1 MEARDNTVAAQR
13 LINLPRHLL
22 WISVVVGLVTP
33 YVARLPAVPFRGWE
47 WLTAYLSGGVIGFLF
62 SSAFNLIPAAVLFG
76 LGKASKR
83 APLAFFFA
91 LAGLLA
97 FLLWA
102 HGTLNLRSSST
113 AAIALVFIPIYG
125 IGAVV
130 AAWAL
135 GWLVHAVVKNEG
147 GRLWIAGIASL
158 WAIVFG
164 IGATVSESSNIATR
178 EARFPVK
185 AVGKISLNTREVYRC
200 CAIGSVE
207 VLASDYFDSKLG
219 NDILVLGTDGIAL
232 LNPATYAVQATSSFK
247 QEDCEGCVHMY
258 PSLVP
263 DGKGSFFVATSD
275 GLSDGRGHLLWATK
289 ARGFSRTVPID
300 FGEKGV
306 AFVAYH
312 NNDRIDLHEVD
323 GRVRWSVKLPVE
335 TVGLYATG
343 DGQNLPFAIAG
354 YSDSR
359 RLNVYGSDGQLVRT
373 IPLPGWASNVQS
385 IGWPAPGH
393 LLVGGGSWMG
403 VLDPTGKEI
412 FRHVIQGTS
421 FDPYHGPDGTAVK
434 LRESE
439 KPYLAVMSHGSS
451 GYARSVLLVFDPDG
465 QLVWQEEVGKLETLL
480 AMPRSGGEGE
490 ALLVGGMNGVTEYS
504 LSEGTAA
511 TNDTIDSDEH
521 KDNARGSPTAAR

>member
-1 MEARDNTVAAQR
+1 MVRGAEMDTPDDTVAAQR
-13 LINLPRHLL
+13 FNLPRHLL
-22 WISVVVGLVTP
+22 EISTAVGLATP
-33 YVARLPAVPFRGWE
+33 YIARLPAVPFRGWE
-47 WLTAYLSGGVIGFLF
+47 WFTDYLSGGLGTFLF

-91 LAGLLA
+91 LAGLVA

-102 HGTLNLRSSST
+102 HGTVNLRSSST
-113 AAIALVFIPIYG
+113 AAIALIFIPIYG

-130 AAWAL
+130 AAWAV

-147 GRLWIAGIASL
+147 GRVWIAGITSL

-164 IGATVSESSNIATR
+164 IGATISESSYITKR
-178 EARFPVK
+178 EARFPVV
-185 AVGKISLNTREVYRC
+185 AVGKIPLNKREVYGC

-207 VLASDYFDSKLG
+207 VLASDHFDSEPG
-219 NDILVLGTDGIAL
+219 NDILVFGTDGIAL
-232 LNPATYAVQATSSFK
+232 LNPENYAVQATSSFK
-247 QEDCEGCVHMY
+247 HQDCEGCVHMY

-275 GLSDGRGHLLWATK
+275 GLSDRQGHLLWASK
-289 ARGFSRTVPID
+289 ARGFSRTVPIN
-300 FGEKGV
+300 FGKKGV

-312 NNDRIDLHEVD
+312 NSDRIDLHEVD

-335 TVGLYATG
+335 TVGLYTTA

-354 YSDSR
+354 YGDAR
-359 RLNVYGSDGQLVRT
+359 RLNVYGSDGQLMRT

-385 IGWPAPGH
+385 IAWPAPEH

-421 FDPYHGPDGTAVK
+421 FDPYHGPDGTAVQ
-434 LRESE
+434 LRVSE

-465 QLVWQEEVGKLETLL
+465 QLVWQEEVSKLDTLL
-480 AMPRSGGEGE
+480 ATPRSGGKGQ

-504 LSEGTAA
+504 LSDGP
-511 TNDTIDSDEH
+511 TN
-521 KDNARGSPTAAR
+521 